1 MFFSYVF
8 FDLFHLAWA
17 PLSIHKKTDI
27 VTTLNEPS
35 TILSAII
42 LTCFNH
48 GQMSTCENLFMQGLL
63 HSLCFM
69 FVLWF
74 QSIL

>member
-1 MFFSYVF
+1 MLFSYVF

-17 PLSIHKKTDI
+17 PLSIHKKTD
-27 VTTLNEPS
+27 TTLNEPS

-42 LTCFNH
+42 H
-48 GQMSTCENLFMQGLL
+48 GKMSTCENLFMQGLL